1 MELMNPSSP
10 SDPPRIAI
18 LIEGSNAYGRGLL
31 TGIRRFLH
39 EHGPWVV
46 FVPEHG
52 RGTPPLD
59 AIRRWEG
66 EGMIARIET
75 PEIAAA
81 VNDARRRQSLALV
94 DVSAAGLAPDAP
106 CVETDDAAIAA
117 LAVKHFRQRK
127 FSNFA
132 YIGDSRF
139 RWSQNRGDAFA
150 HELAGMATV
159 HRFDVDQAV
168 HEGKTEDGALA
179 EWLRALPKPVGL
191 FAGYDARGRQVID
204 ACRDM
209 GLSVPD
215 DVAVLGVDDDP
226 LLCSLAST
234 PLSSI
239 VPDAEGAGWRA
250 AELIDRLLH
259 GAKLPRTL
267 WLLPPLGI
275 TQRQSTATI
284 ACDDPIVAG
293 ALKYIREEA
302 CRGIK
307 VSDVAKA
314 VGTTRHVLAGRFLK
328 QTGHSPHEEIVR
340 VQFRQVETLLVDTD
354 LSLTEIAARTGFRHA
369 EYMTVA
375 FNRRYGTPPS
385 RWRKAQ
391 RRGS

>member
-1 MELMNPSSP
+1 MSRSGKNS
-10 SDPPRIAI
+10 PRIAI

-39 EHGPWVV
+39 EHGPWVL

-59 AIRRWEG
+59 TIRRWEG
-66 EGMIARIET
+66 EAMIARIET
-75 PEIAAA
+75 PAIAAA
-81 VNDARRRQSLALV
+81 VNDARRRQPLALV
-94 DVSAAGLAPDAP
+94 DVSAAGLMPEAP

-127 FSNFA
+127 FTNFA

-150 HELAGMATV
+150 HELAGIAAV
-159 HRFDVDQAV
+159 HRFDADQTAPTG
-168 HEGKTEDGALA
+168 EAEDAALA
-179 EWLRALPKPVGL
+179 VWLKELPKPVAL

-204 ACRDM
+204 ACRDI

-250 AELIDRLLH
+250 AELIDRLLQ
-259 GAKLPRTL
+259 GAQLQRNL
-267 WLLPPLGI
+267 WLLPPLGL
-275 TQRQSTATI
+275 TLRQSTATI
-284 ACDDPIVAG
+284 ACEDPIVAG
-293 ALKYIREEA
+293 ALRFIREQA
-302 CRGIK
+302 CQGIK
-307 VSDVAKA
+307 VSDVAEA

-328 QTGHSPHEEIVR
+328 LTGHSPHEEIVR
-340 VQFRQVETLLVDTD
+340 VQFRQVETLLRDTD

-391 RRGS
+391 RRLS

>member
-1 MELMNPSSP
+1 MSRSAKD
-10 SDPPRIAI
+10 SPRIAI

-39 EHGPWVV
+39 EHGPWVL

-66 EGMIARIET
+66 DGMIARIET
-75 PEIAAA
+75 PAIAAA
-81 VNDARRRQSLALV
+81 VNDARRRQPLAVV
-94 DVSAAGLAPDAP
+94 DVSAAGLMPEAP

-127 FSNFA
+127 FTNFA

-150 HELAGMATV
+150 HELAGIAPV
-159 HRFDVDQAV
+159 HRFDADQTV
-168 HEGKTEDGALA
+168 PTGETEDAALTG
-179 EWLRALPKPVGL
+179 WLRGLPKPVAL

-204 ACRDM
+204 ACRDA

-250 AELIDRLLH
+250 ADLIDRLLH
-259 GAKLPRTL
+259 GAQLPRNL

-284 ACDDPIVAG
+284 ACDDPIVA
-293 ALKYIREEA
+293 ASLKFIREEA
-302 CRGIK
+302 CHGIK

-328 QTGHSPHEEIVR
+328 QAGHSPHEEIVR
-340 VQFRQVETLLVDTD
+340 VQFRQVETLLMDTD

-391 RRGS
+391 RRLP

>member
-1 MELMNPSSP
+1 M
-10 SDPPRIAI
+10 SDSFSRPPRIAI

-39 EHGPWVV
+39 EHGPWVL

-59 AIRRWEG
+59 AVRRWQG
-66 EGMIARIET
+66 DGMIARIET

-81 VNDARRRQSLALV
+81 VNDARRRQHLALV

-127 FSNFA
+127 FTNFA
-132 YIGDSRF
+132 YVGDARF

-150 HELAGMATV
+150 QELAGLAPV
-159 HRFDVDQAV
+159 HRFDADQAATD
-168 HEGKTEDGALA
+168 GGTAGDGGALA
-179 EWLRALPKPVGL
+179 TWLRGLPKPVAL

-204 ACRDM
+204 ACRDI

-250 AELIDRLLH
+250 AELIDRLLQ
-259 GAKLPRTL
+259 GAHLQRNL
-267 WLLPPLGI
+267 WLLPPLGL
-275 TQRQSTATI
+275 TLRESTATI
-284 ACDDPIVAG
+284 ACDDPIVTG
-293 ALKYIREEA
+293 ALRFIREHA

-307 VSDVAKA
+307 VSDVAEA

-328 QTGHSPHEEIVR
+328 LTGHSPHEEIVR

-354 LSLTEIAARTGFRHA
+354 LSLAEIAPRTGFRHA

-375 FNRRYGTPPS
+375 FTRRYGTPPS
-385 RWRKAQ
+385 RWRKAR

>member
-1 MELMNPSSP
+1 MHSP
-10 SDPPRIAI
+10 AQEPPRIAI

-39 EHGPWVV
+39 EHGPWVL

-59 AIRRWEG
+59 AVRQWHG
-66 EGMIARIET
+66 DGMIARIET

-81 VNDARRRQSLALV
+81 VNDVRRRQHIALV
-94 DVSAAGLAPDAP
+94 DVSAAGLVPETP

-117 LAVKHFRQRK
+117 LAAKHFRQRK
-127 FSNFA
+127 FVHFA
-132 YIGDSRF
+132 YVGDSRF
-139 RWSQNRGDAFA
+139 RWSQNRGEAFA
-150 HELAGMATV
+150 HELAGLAAV
-159 HRFDVDQAV
+159 HRFDADQT
-168 HEGKTEDGALA
+168 TESGTAADAKMA
-179 EWLRALPKPVGL
+179 AWLRSLPKPIGL
-191 FAGYDARGRQVID
+191 FAGYDARGRQIID
-204 ACRDM
+204 TCRDI

-239 VPDAEGAGWRA
+239 VPDAECAGWRA
-250 AELIDRLLH
+250 AELIDRLLS
-259 GAKLPRTL
+259 GARLPRNL
-267 WLLPPLGI
+267 WLLPPLGL
-275 TQRQSTATI
+275 TLRQSTATI
-284 ACDDPIVAG
+284 ACEDPIVAQS
-293 ALKYIREEA
+293 LRFIRENA

-328 QTGHSPHEEIVR
+328 QAGHSPHEEIVR
-340 VQFRQVETLLVDTD
+340 VQFRRVETLLVDTD

-375 FNRRYGTPPS
+375 FTRRYGTPPS
-385 RWRKAQ
+385 RWRKAK
-391 RRGS
+391 RSGA